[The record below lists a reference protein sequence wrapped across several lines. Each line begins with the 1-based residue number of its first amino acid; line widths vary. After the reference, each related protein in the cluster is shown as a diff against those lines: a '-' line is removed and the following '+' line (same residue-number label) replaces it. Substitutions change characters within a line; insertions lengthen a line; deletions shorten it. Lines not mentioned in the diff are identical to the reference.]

1 MSVYVIAEAGVN
13 HNGSL
18 DRALAL
24 VDAAAATGANA
35 VKFQTFSAKKLANAT
50 APKAAY
56 QKRLTDAAESQQA
69 MLAALELDHAAH
81 VALKSRAAER
91 GIDFLSSP
99 FDADSLAML
108 IGLGVPAI
116 KLPSGELTNLPLLW
130 QFGRAKLP
138 LIVSTGMATLEEV
151 RLALATLC
159 HARTS
164 DTAPEGRANLET
176 AWKASGTA
184 PLADVTL
191 LHCTS
196 HYPTSFDE
204 VNLRAMDT
212 LARTFGLPVG
222 YSDHTEGILIPVA
235 AVARGAVMI
244 EKHLTLDRTLSGPDH
259 QASLEPDEMTQMIRD
274 IRALETALG
283 DGIKAPQPSEQDTA
297 IVARQRLI
305 ASRPIARGEPFTAGN
320 VVTARTGHG
329 RLAADY
335 WDILGQAAP
344 RNYEAGEVLE

>member
-24 VDAAAATGANA
+24 VDAAADTGADA
-35 VKFQTFSAKKLANAT
+35 VKFQTFSATKLASAS

-56 QKRLTDAAESQQA
+56 QKRLTDSSESQQA
-69 MLAALELDHAAH
+69 MLAALELDHAHH
-81 VALKSRAAER
+81 VALQGRAAEK

-108 IGLGVPAI
+108 VDLGVPAI

-130 QFGRAKLP
+130 QFGRANLP

-151 RLALATLC
+151 RLALATLS

-164 DTAPEGRANLET
+164 QTPPEGRVDLE
-176 AWKASGTA
+176 AVWKVSGTE
-184 PLADVTL
+184 PLTDVTL

-222 YSDHTEGILIPVA
+222 YSDHTEGILIPIA

-244 EKHLTLDRTLSGPDH
+244 EKHLTLDRTLPGPDH
-259 QASLEPDEMTQMIRD
+259 QASLEPDGMAEMIWK
-274 IRALETALG
+274 IRALEAAFG
-283 DGIKAPQPSEQDTA
+283 DGVKAPQPSEVDTA
-297 IVARQRLI
+297 LVARQRLV
-305 ASRPIARGEPFTAGN
+305 AAEPIAKGESLTARN
-320 VVTARTGHG
+320 IITARTGHG

-335 WDILGQAAP
+335 WDILGQPAP
-344 RNYEAGEVLE
+344 RAYAAGEVLE